1 MAEIKYKTIEDYIDN
16 GNSFT
21 VNNSDISD
29 FINHKR
35 DYSSLVE
42 NNEAKAYSNAMNVV
56 LR

>member
-16 GNSFT
+16 GNSCT

-29 FINHKR
+29 FINHMR